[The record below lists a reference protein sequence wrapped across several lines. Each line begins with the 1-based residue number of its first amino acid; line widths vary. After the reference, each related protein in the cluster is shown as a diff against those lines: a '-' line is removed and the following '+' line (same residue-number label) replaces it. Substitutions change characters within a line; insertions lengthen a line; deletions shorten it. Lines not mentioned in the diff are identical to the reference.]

1 VRRRRP
7 VRCAPADARHL
18 PAIDARAA
26 AELRDEMERSRG
38 GRWRD
43 SQHLLD
49 GEVVIRDPRL
59 D

>member
-1 VRRRRP
+1 MRRRRP
-7 VRCAPADARHL
+7 VRCAPADYRHL
-18 PAIDARAA
+18 PEIDARAVT
-26 AELRDEMERSRG
+26 ELRDEIERSRG

-49 GEVVIRDPRL
+49 GEVVIRDSRL